1 MPYRTVSSLSQLY
14 IYVNDTTPWSL
25 RVLSTSATPVRLFFL
40 LVLDC
45 ALEVDTVLLLPRNE
59 SRRRCLVFLHACT
72 VITDGSPDLLVLFVE
87 AAAQEPK
94 AHEACRI

>member
-1 MPYRTVSSLSQLY
+1 MSCRHQLHLSGFSSCS
-14 IYVNDTTPWSL
+14 
-25 RVLSTSATPVRLFFL
+25 FL
-40 LVLDC
+40 T

-94 AHEACRI
+94 AHEACRIIYLRDFCL